1 MIRLTLAQM
10 RLSLGRLI
18 PAGLA
23 IVLGTAF
30 VAATLIAGNVM
41 TSSAYDQVTAQYAS
55 ADLVVTD
62 ATGGLDADSLATV
75 RGTEGVTAAAPL
87 MTTWV
92 AVGAGSNATGQLVVP
107 AAQDSALSPLTIAT
121 GRAPT
126 GPDEIALP
134 ADTAERIGAS
144 VGQTVRVEHGWDESG
159 EPQTSG
165 ATLVGLVA
173 DPHAAWTMWGSA
185 GLATVD
191 TVAGWSGS
199 DDPTFDAILV
209 ATPDPAATTAALHAA
224 LGDGPLVRP
233 RQDVAAEQVA
243 SLTEGS
249 NVLVMVVLAF
259 AAIALLVAGLVI
271 ANTFQVLVAQRTRT
285 LALLRCVGAR
295 RRQLR
300 SSVLIEG
307 TLLGLTAS
315 VVGVLLGIGLG
326 QAALVALG
334 RLSMGIPLPD
344 VVPLSIWV
352 VVAPLLVGTAVTV
365 GASFVPA
372 RAAGAV
378 APVAAL
384 RPADAPSVR
393 RGAGRIRLACAL
405 LLTVGGAALLVLA
418 TVASVQAGDFENAA
432 VWLGL
437 GMLGGALSF
446 VGVLIGAVLWMPRV
460 VSGLGAPLGRLG
472 AAAQLAAANTLRNP
486 RRTAATS
493 AALLIGVTLVVTMST
508 GAATARHSLDTM
520 LDEQYS
526 VDLSVAALADD
537 GDASAAALAGSVL
550 PAVTA
555 VEGVAQA
562 VPVRGTVATIEGTS
576 MVLLAVTPEQ
586 ARLVLHDTAQ
596 SEAIARGD
604 AVVPDAMAATG
615 EITASLGSA
624 KATVDAVGGWG
635 QSGSALVPIQTLDRL
650 DPDAPVTQVWAQ
662 LASGASATQVL
673 VDVQD
678 AIGDQQVW
686 VVSGAAERQQY
697 QRVIDVM
704 LAIVVALLAVAV
716 VIALI
721 GVANTLS
728 LSVLERRRESAT
740 LRSLGMTRRQLR
752 GSLAVEGVLVAL
764 VGTGTGIVLGLLYGW
779 AGSLI
784 IFGPVEGTR
793 LAVPWADLLGVL
805 AVAVA
810 AGALAS
816 ALPARSAV
824 RTPPV
829 AALAVE

>member
-10 RLSLGRLI
+10 RLSLGRLV

-41 TSSAYDQVTAQYAS
+41 TRSAYDQVTAQYAS
-55 ADLVVTD
+55 ADLVVSD
-62 ATGGLDADSLATV
+62 ASGGLNARSLQTV
-75 RGTEGVTAAAPL
+75 RSTEGVTSAEPVL
-87 MTTWV
+87 TTWV
-92 AVGAGSNATGQLVVP
+92 QVGTGSRATSQLLVP
-107 AAQDSALSPLTIAT
+107 TAADASLSPLTIAS
-121 GRAPT
+121 GRAPA
-126 GPDEIALP
+126 GPDELALP

-144 VGQTVRVEHGWDESG
+144 VGAPVRVEYGYDESG
-159 EPQTSG
+159 KPMASD

-173 DPHAAWTMWGSA
+173 DPHSAWTMWGSA
-185 GLATVD
+185 GLATLD

-199 DDPTFDAILV
+199 DDPSYDAILV
-209 ATPDPAATTAALHAA
+209 STPDPAATTAALDAA
-224 LGDGPLVRP
+224 LGDGPLVRA
-233 RQDVAAEQVA
+233 RDTVAAEQVA

-249 NVLVMVVLAF
+249 NLLVMVVLAF

-300 SSVLIEG
+300 AAVLFEG
-307 TLLGLTAS
+307 MLLGVVAS

-326 QAALVALG
+326 QAALVGLG
-334 RLSMGIPLPD
+334 RLSMGIPIPD

-352 VVAPLLVGTAVTV
+352 VLAPLLVGTAVTV

-384 RPADAPSVR
+384 RPADAPSAR
-393 RGAGRIRLACAL
+393 RGAGRIRLAFAL
-405 LLTVGGAALLVLA
+405 LLTVGGAGLLALA
-418 TVASVQAGDFENAA
+418 TAASVQAEDFSNAV

-437 GMLGGALSF
+437 GILGSALSF

-508 GAATARHSLDTM
+508 GAATARRSLDTM
-520 LDEQYS
+520 LDEQYP
-526 VDLSVAALADD
+526 VDLAVIAMADD
-537 GDASAAALAGSVL
+537 GDAAAAPLATGVL
-550 PAVTA
+550 PAVTG
-555 VEGVAQA
+555 VEGIDQA
-562 VPVRGTVATIEGTS
+562 VPVHGTVATVAGTS
-576 MVLLAVTPEQ
+576 MVVLAVTPEQ
-586 ARLVLHDTAQ
+586 AQLVLHDAALAQ
-596 SEAIARGD
+596 AVAQGQ
-604 AVVPDAMAATG
+604 AVVPDTVTTGADIALAA
-615 EITASLGSA
+615 GSSRV
-624 KATVDAVGGWG
+624 TVDSVGGWG
-635 QSGSALVPIQTLDRL
+635 QPGSMLVPLATLRSL
-650 DPDAPVTQVWAQ
+650 DPEAPVTQVWAQ
-662 LASGASATQVL
+662 LASGVNATQVQG
-673 VDVQD
+673 DVQD
-678 AIGDQQVW
+678 AMGNEQVL
-686 VVSGAAERQQY
+686 VSSGAAERQQY

-704 LAIVVALLAVAV
+704 LAVVVALLAVAV

-764 VGTGTGIVLGLLYGW
+764 VGTTTGIALGLLYGW

-793 LAVPWADLLGVL
+793 LSIPWADLLGIV

-829 AALAVE
+829 AALGVE